1 MTIETT
7 SGLLARLKAAQ
18 VWFENH
24 GIDWKAGR
32 IAEYEKILVEAEESR
47 KAENPARWPHDRMRA
62 LFAAGCEI
70 FDFIE
75 ISELTGDVVKG
86 HRDKLAAVVKGG
98 TFYDEVA
105 ISEND
110 QGRDTAFELLTA
122 VGMQRAGATPHLDD
136 PADVRADFEDFRVLI
151 ECKRPK
157 TVAGYVRLMQNAS
170 RQFSRHRKNGHD
182 AVGIVAVDLTRLINP
197 DMHILPAATRDQ
209 AMEALHRFTQAKVDE
224 LAIELAKQRQQFH
237 EDALID
243 ATIVRATAISI
254 NQEDN
259 RPEVVTAIQIRP
271 ESLDPNS
278 RPYRYAMQLK
288 EKYDSSGSD
297 RLAGDG

>member
-86 HRDKLAAVVKGG
+86 HRDKLAAVVKGALFMMKWPSVK
-98 TFYDEVA
+98 TPRVA
-105 ISEND
+105 ILHSSYS
-110 QGRDTAFELLTA
+110 QPSVCSARGRRHTSTTRRMFVPT
-122 VGMQRAGATPHLDD
+122 
-136 PADVRADFEDFRVLI
+136 
-151 ECKRPK
+151 
-157 TVAGYVRLMQNAS
+157 S
-170 RQFSRHRKNGHD
+170 RTF
-182 AVGIVAVDLTRLINP
+182 AC
-197 DMHILPAATRDQ
+197 
-209 AMEALHRFTQAKVDE
+209 
-224 LAIELAKQRQQFH
+224 
-237 EDALID
+237 
-243 ATIVRATAISI
+243 
-254 NQEDN
+254 
-259 RPEVVTAIQIRP
+259 
-271 ESLDPNS
+271 
-278 RPYRYAMQLK
+278 
-288 EKYDSSGSD
+288 
-297 RLAGDG
+297 